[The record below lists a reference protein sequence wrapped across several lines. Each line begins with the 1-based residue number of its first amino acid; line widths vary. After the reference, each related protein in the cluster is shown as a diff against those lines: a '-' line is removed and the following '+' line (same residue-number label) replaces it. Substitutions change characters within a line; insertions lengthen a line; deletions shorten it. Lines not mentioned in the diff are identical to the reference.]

1 MPNRLLLEGDL
12 FPVQCFFN
20 AVPDS
25 NFVEVVG
32 RLLQGIGQGLDYAR
46 CTFPDDLDPGEEVF
60 DGVRFS
66 IFEDVVVLKHE
77 EFLNYVREAC
87 CSYLATYPNDDG
99 EINKLLTSPEA
110 SRLR

>member
-1 MPNRLLLEGDL
+1 MPNRLSLKGDL

-20 AVPDS
+20 AVSDF

-32 RLLQGIGQGLDYAR
+32 RLLQGIGHGTDYAR
-46 CTFPDDLDPGEEVF
+46 CTFPTDLDPGEDVF

-77 EFLNYVREAC
+77 VFLDYVREAC
-87 CSYLATYPNDDG
+87 HSYLATYPDDDD

-110 SRLR
+110 SRFR